1 MDNIHSAAES
11 KESGT
16 KIAHEYIRDILP
28 FRYQECTSCGNR
40 TDLTCIR
47 CGYCYSCHW
56 KKEEEERNH
65 LQNKIAEIFSSPVY
79 YAIKKVPKEEVLEQ
93 QPLQESRQQLL
104 IIDVQGRTSEPI
116 CTYHGCDH
124 KFSVHGAGQ
133 CKCKHPSNKALGA
146 FNKYLKERDNEKT
159 NK

>member
-16 KIAHEYIRDILP
+16 EIAHEYIRDILP

-56 KKEEEERNH
+56 KKEEEESNH

-116 CTYHGCDH
+116 CSYHGCDH

-146 FNKYLKERDNEKT
+146 FNKYL
-159 NK
+159 

>member
-11 KESGT
+11 KETDT

-28 FRYQECTSCGNR
+28 FRYQQCTSCGNR

-65 LQNKIAEIFSSPVY
+65 LQNKIAEVFSSPVY
-79 YAIKKVPKEEVLEQ
+79 YAIKKVPKEKVLGQQ
-93 QPLQESRQQLL
+93 QPLQESRQQRL
-104 IIDVQGRTSEPI
+104 
-116 CTYHGCDH
+116 
-124 KFSVHGAGQ
+124 
-133 CKCKHPSNKALGA
+133 
-146 FNKYLKERDNEKT
+146 
-159 NK
+159 